1 MGCLILFA
9 LHRRFLSQIQ
19 SWILNPLLTFGCMTS
34 NHIFAVLTF
43 RLSLRPDLYF
53 LLGISISKS
62 KPRIRSP
69 FGLPHLFHLFEP
81 KILKPCQIPSSGL
94 FTSPCLIWSVANSSQ
109 IIPFHFSPLLPRL
122 ALFLIQTFI
131 FLICTL
137 SYSNLLYQWLQPVLG
152 SLHQIHLWAL
162 HIQFIL

>member
-1 MGCLILFA
+1 MPCTDVSFP
-9 LHRRFLSQIQ
+9 RFSPESSTLYWLLDAWHPITYLQ
-19 SWILNPLLTFGCMTS
+19 SWPFVWAWDLTF
-34 NHIFAVLTF
+34 TF
-43 RLSLRPDLYF
+43 CSVSLFPKANPVSDPPLDFLIYFIYLSLSWL
-53 LLGISISKS
+53 
-62 KPRIRSP
+62 
-69 FGLPHLFHLFEP
+69 P